1 MIGRGSATQSGS
13 PRQRGQALVE
23 FALVAPWFFLLLFA
37 IIEAGRLV
45 AYSELLNSATREGAR
60 YAIVNGA
67 NSLTCPTGPPFPGSV
82 PCDTDGSDVVDTVRR
97 SAVALLPSALTVT
110 PVWCYNPTLKPYSC
124 PDADSDG
131 IPDGDNGRGST
142 VTVTATYTYT
152 SLIPIVPLPP
162 ITVRA
167 ESSLVVNN

>member
-1 MIGRGSATQSGS
+1 VSRRGATTGTR
-13 PRQRGQALVE
+13 PRDHGQALVE

-37 IIEAGRLV
+37 IIEAGRFV
-45 AYSELLNSATREGAR
+45 AYSELLNGATREGAR

-82 PCDTDGSDVVDTVRR
+82 PCDTDGSDVVDKVKQ
-97 SAVALLPSALTVT
+97 SAIALLPSAITAT
-110 PVWCYNPTLKPYSC
+110 SVWCYNPTLNPYSC

-131 IPDGDNGRGST
+131 IPDGDNGRGAT

-152 SLIPIVPLPP
+152 ALIPIVPLPP